1 VVTVTFTELVQ
12 PDHEVG
18 EQFLRPLLL
27 YHLSAV
33 NPDGG
38 LYVEDVAPLIVD
50 HEELLLEYCH

>member
-1 VVTVTFTELVQ
+1 LTVTFFELVH

-27 YHLSAV
+27 YHLLAV
-33 NPDGG
+33 KPDGG

-50 HEELLLEYCH
+50 QEELLLEYCH